1 MGYIYV
7 PKACETTQCK
17 MHFALH
23 GRNGDA
29 KKFSKKYNKFA
40 ALNNIIM
47 VYPTTKSW
55 ERVESAI
62 DSENFMKNT
71 GVMPT
76 AFKKMIERL
85 ASSDEP
91 DEPDEPNSE
100 LIEWL
105 EA

>member
-1 MGYIYV
+1 
-7 PKACETTQCK
+7 
-17 MHFALH
+17 
-23 GRNGDA
+23 
-29 KKFSKKYNKFA
+29 
-40 ALNNIIM
+40 M
-47 VYPTTKSW
+47 VYPDTKSW
-55 ERVESAI
+55 ENFVSTN

>member
-1 MGYIYV
+1 
-7 PKACETTQCK
+7 
-17 MHFALH
+17 
-23 GRNGDA
+23 
-29 KKFSKKYNKFA
+29 
-40 ALNNIIM
+40 
-47 VYPTTKSW
+47 
-55 ERVESAI
+55 
-62 DSENFMKNT
+62 MKNT

>member
-1 MGYIYV
+1 
-7 PKACETTQCK
+7 

-23 GRNGDA
+23 GRSGNPKHFA
-29 KKFSKKYNKFA
+29 KNYNKFA

-47 VYPTTKSW
+47 VYPDTKMW
-55 ERVESAI
+55 EPIKSDNDRKY
-62 DSENFMKNT
+62 FKKNT
-71 GVMPT
+71 GMMPT

-85 ASSDEP
+85 ASSDEQN
-91 DEPDEPNSE
+91 EPDEPNSE